1 MQSTGSLQTS
11 ISLQLKVLFISG
23 IMAVSIPQLDNFISL
38 VGSISCTALAIIF
51 PIFIHILTLTSE
63 GDGRVSV
70 TIFFKDAAIMLMGVL
85 MFMFG
90 TYTSVARIIERYENG
105 QNKWEHAPVTQAKG
119 MTRNTKQTLSH
130 DNKSCHLE
138 NRDFNCSSLHHC
150 EFWTIVY
157 QGCLGTK
164 TKCIL
169 EKGDLVIIL
178 WCYTCQ

>member
-1 MQSTGSLQTS
+1 MEKIFFSANAHLDRPLVPRFLTLELNVRDLNLPLSPPSPPSTKKKIISVVTSGKKMQSTGSLQTP
-11 ISLQLKVLFISG
+11 ISLQLKVLSISG

-105 QNKWEHAPVTQAKG
+105 QNK
-119 MTRNTKQTLSH
+119 
-130 DNKSCHLE
+130 
-138 NRDFNCSSLHHC
+138 
-150 EFWTIVY
+150 
-157 QGCLGTK
+157 
-164 TKCIL
+164 
-169 EKGDLVIIL
+169 
-178 WCYTCQ
+178 

>member
-1 MQSTGSLQTS
+1 MQSTGSLQTP
-11 ISLQLKVLFISG
+11 ISLQLKVLFTSG

-105 QNKWEHAPVTQAKG
+105 QNK
-119 MTRNTKQTLSH
+119 
-130 DNKSCHLE
+130 
-138 NRDFNCSSLHHC
+138 
-150 EFWTIVY
+150 
-157 QGCLGTK
+157 
-164 TKCIL
+164 
-169 EKGDLVIIL
+169 
-178 WCYTCQ
+178 

>member
-38 VGSISCTALAIIF
+38 VGSISCTALAIVF

-105 QNKWEHAPVTQAKG
+105 QNK
-119 MTRNTKQTLSH
+119 
-130 DNKSCHLE
+130 
-138 NRDFNCSSLHHC
+138 
-150 EFWTIVY
+150 
-157 QGCLGTK
+157 
-164 TKCIL
+164 
-169 EKGDLVIIL
+169 
-178 WCYTCQ
+178 